1 MRAVIEAIS
10 ALTHGID
17 GKMPKH
23 YTRLMMDAVLGAIMR
38 SPAYGFATAF
48 DIS

>member
-1 MRAVIEAIS
+1 MMAVTEAIS
-10 ALTHGID
+10 SLTRGID

-23 YTRLMMDAVLGAIMR
+23 YSRLIMDAVLGVIMR
-38 SPAYGFATAF
+38 SPAYDFATAF